1 MDLVLHITYST
12 TTKATIKAC
21 SYRVKIIILLI
32 NYIHVFLLL
41 AVVSCGTPRNPANG
55 RVSHT
60 AGTTYG
66 KRAYYYCNTGYYRVG
81 SSPRTCL
88 ATRRWSGSAPTCLR
102 MFSVHAHYIG
112 QDTSLRQSIILQE
125 MCS

>member
-1 MDLVLHITYST
+1 MRSGHMYPS
-12 TTKATIKAC
+12 
-21 SYRVKIIILLI
+21 VKIEVLS
-32 NYIHVFLLL
+32 NYNNDMFLLL
-41 AVVSCGTPRNPANG
+41 TVVNCGTLRNPVNG

-60 AGTTYG
+60 GGTTYG

-88 ATRRWSGSAPTCLR
+88 ATRRWSGSAPTCPR